1 MPDHHRYGTDP
12 LGPLDARSV
21 PHAAG
26 SSSLGGVSL
35 VAQTGLQFDLRTAQG
50 KLIASLMAALAE
62 FDRDLLRERVRSGIA
77 AARKRGVVFG
87 RRPGQRLKADR
98 YASKVLKAIADEGL
112 APRQIKYIL
121 LTHAHKDHAGSAAQL
136 RNATGAKVV
145 SHALDAEIIESGVH
159 QRPMTPAPGIL
170 NRILF
175 QLFVK
180 DLLPVPRTTVD
191 RHVGDGEVMD
201 DLDGLQVIHTPGH
214 CAGQV
219 AFLWPREGGV
229 LFVGDAAANTLGL
242 RLSISY
248 EDLALGKRMLAK
260 LAALP
265 FSVALFG
272 HGRTIASGAA
282 EKFARKWGTA

>member
-1 MPDHHRYGTDP
+1 MPFKSVTRSIKSLNLGICNCFLLHGTFGYAIVD
-12 LGPLDARSV
+12 
-21 PHAAG
+21 
-26 SSSLGGVSL
+26 
-35 VAQTGLQFDLRTAQG
+35 TGLAKHGDT
-50 KLIASLMAALAE
+50 I
-62 FDRDLLRERVRSGIA
+62 
-77 AARKRGVVFG
+77 
-87 RRPGQRLKADR
+87 
-98 YASKVLKAIADEGL
+98 LKAIADEGL
-112 APRQIKYIL
+112 APKEIKYIL

>member
-1 MPDHHRYGTDP
+1 MHFKFVT
-12 LGPLDARSV
+12 RSV
-21 PHAAG
+21 K
-26 SSSLGGVSL
+26 SLNLGICNCFLLHGTFGYAIVD
-35 VAQTGLQFDLRTAQG
+35 TGLAKHGDT
-50 KLIASLMAALAE
+50 I
-62 FDRDLLRERVRSGIA
+62 
-77 AARKRGVVFG
+77 
-87 RRPGQRLKADR
+87 
-98 YASKVLKAIADEGL
+98 LKAIADEGL
-112 APRQIKYIL
+112 APKQIKYIL

-201 DLDGLQVIHTPGH
+201 DLDGLLVIHTPGH

-219 AFLWPREGGV
+219 AFLWQREGGM
-229 LFVGDAAANTLGL
+229 LFVGDAART
-242 RLSISY
+242 
-248 EDLALGKRMLAK
+248 LAK

-265 FSVALFG
+265 FSAALFG
-272 HGRTIASGAA
+272 HGRTITSGAA